1 MTSPNEWWK
10 EEPYRTEKSETKILM
25 TKSGSFYADI
35 LDEHFDIPAIIEEVK
50 RMERGE
56 TTVNITITLYE
67 CLNCHG
73 TWGEGKFQHCP
84 HCGLKINWE

>member
-35 LDEHFDIPAIIEEVK
+35 LDEHFDIPLIIEEVK
-50 RMERGE
+50 RRERCE
-56 TTVNITITLYE
+56 DPDADIAN
-67 CLNCHG
+67 
-73 TWGEGKFQHCP
+73 QQ
-84 HCGLKINWE
+84 